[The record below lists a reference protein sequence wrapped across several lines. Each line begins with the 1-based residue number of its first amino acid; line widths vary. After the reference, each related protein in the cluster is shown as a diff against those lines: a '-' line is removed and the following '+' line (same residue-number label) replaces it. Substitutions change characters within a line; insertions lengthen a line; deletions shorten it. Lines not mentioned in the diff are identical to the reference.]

1 MIHIQ
6 ESWLTMEQQE
16 PSTPT
21 LLEPG
26 NYFFEVKSA
35 EASISSK
42 GNEMI
47 TVVLDATDGTKRNTV
62 YDYLVG
68 TEKAYWK
75 IRDFCQAVGLGHLLR
90 EGGAITAADCS
101 GKKGKCKVTIDPG
114 ENGYADR
121 NTIEAYLTSETF
133 SEKGDDG
140 IPF

>member
-6 ESWLTMEQQE
+6 ESWLSMEQPEQK
-16 PSTPT
+16 PPT

-26 NYFFEVKSA
+26 DYFFVVKSA

-47 TVVLDATDGTKRNTV
+47 TIVLDVSDETRNNTV

-75 IRDFCQAVGLGHLLR
+75 IRDFCRAVGLAHLLK
-90 EGGAITAADCS
+90 EGGAITAEDCS

-121 NTIEAYLTSETF
+121 NKIEAYLTSQTF